1 MLISVLATKTYIDGD
16 CSICRKAEVCLIL
29 YAVREFPL
37 CDKLTF
43 DCPYAD
49 LKDEG

>member
-1 MLISVLATKTYIDGD
+1 MRITVYATKTDIDGD
-16 CSICRKAEVCLIL
+16 CERCAKKGKCRIL
-29 YAVREFPL
+29 AAAREYAL
-37 CDKLTF
+37 CENLTF